1 VLGFLVLTILFFS
14 VLIYAF
20 ERGEYDA
27 ENAIWTRDE
36 DKGSSPFSD
45 MYNCIYF
52 NIAAMTTLGYGNH
65 YPESY
70 IGKFVALMSS
80 CMGIV
85 NLTFLINIIGGC
97 FEETFRKFIEVKSKR
112 VDGDTALYIEKYI
125 VQACE
130 NLTKRR
136 TLHEGLKDPGTG
148 RCDWFKK
155 VRSVKLQASEI
166 CQSSQLD
173 QSSESKESFPE
184 IHVETFSYPVS
195 RYLQVI

>member
-70 IGKFVALMSS
+70 IGKLVALMSS
-80 CMGIV
+80 CVGIV

-97 FEETFRKFIEVKSKR
+97 FEETFRKFIEEKCKR
-112 VDGDTALYIEKYI
+112 MDKALSIEKYI

-130 NLTKRR
+130 NLTKRQYV
-136 TLHEGLKDPGTG
+136 HVGLNETVKG
-148 RCDWFKK
+148 RCGCFKNI
-155 VRSVKLQASEI
+155 RSFKPKASQI
-166 CQSSQLD
+166 SQSPEFNQVTELKET
-173 QSSESKESFPE
+173 SSEK
-184 IHVETFSYPVS
+184 HVETFSYPVN
-195 RYLQVI
+195 RYVQVI

>member
-1 VLGFLVLTILFFS
+1 MFFS

-27 ENAIWTRDE
+27 ENSIWTRDE

-70 IGKFVALMSS
+70 IGKLVALMSS
-80 CMGIV
+80 CVGIV

-97 FEETFRKFIEVKSKR
+97 FEEIFRKFIEEKCKR
-112 VDGDTALYIEKYI
+112 MDGYSSLHIEKYI

-130 NLTKRR
+130 NLTKRQSVYV
-136 TLHEGLKDPGTG
+136 GLNDTG
-148 RCDWFKK
+148 IG
-155 VRSVKLQASEI
+155 RSGCFENIRPLKPKASQI
-166 CQSSQLD
+166 SQSPEFNQMTELKES
-173 QSSESKESFPE
+173 SSEKHEE
-184 IHVETFSYPVS
+184 KLSYPVS
-195 RYLQVI
+195 RYVQVI

>member
-1 VLGFLVLTILFFS
+1 
-14 VLIYAF
+14 VLIYVF
-20 ERGEYDA
+20 ERGEYDE

-130 NLTKRR
+130 KLMKRQTMR
-136 TLHEGLKDPGTG
+136 EGLKDPGIG

-155 VRSVKLQASEI
+155 VRSVKPQASEI

-184 IHVETFSYPVS
+184 IHVETFRYPVS
-195 RYLQVI
+195 RYLQEI

>member
-52 NIAAMTTLGYGNH
+52 NIATMTTLGYGNQ

-70 IGKFVALMSS
+70 IGKLVALMAS

-85 NLTFLINIIGGC
+85 NLTLLINIIGGC
-97 FEETFRKFIEVKSKR
+97 FEETFRKFIEIKSKR

-125 VQACE
+125 VQDCE
-130 NLTKRR
+130 NLTKRQSVHVGFSDTGICR
-136 TLHEGLKDPGTG
+136 CGL
-148 RCDWFKK
+148 FKNI
-155 VRSVKLQASEI
+155 RSLKPQASEI
-166 CQSSQLD
+166 SQSPQLD
-173 QSSESKESFPE
+173 QMSESKENFSE
-184 IHVETFSYPVS
+184 IHVEPFSYPVN
-195 RYLQVI
+195 RYVQVI

>member
-1 VLGFLVLTILFFS
+1 MFFS

-27 ENAIWTRDE
+27 ENSIWTRDE

-70 IGKFVALMSS
+70 IGKLVALMSS
-80 CMGIV
+80 CVGIV

-97 FEETFRKFIEVKSKR
+97 FEETFRKFIEEKGKR
-112 VDGDTALYIEKYI
+112 IDGHTALYIEKYI

-130 NLTKRR
+130 NLAKRQSAKAGLNDTKVC
-136 TLHEGLKDPGTG
+136 
-148 RCDWFKK
+148 RCGCFGNIRSFKPK
-155 VRSVKLQASEI
+155 ASQI
-166 CQSSQLD
+166 SQSPELNHMT
-173 QSSESKESFPE
+173 ELKESSS
-184 IHVETFSYPVS
+184 VETFSYPVS
-195 RYLQVI
+195 RFVQEI